1 VNGKGKDIKN
11 EIYNWLIIFVKCCAL
26 EDVAL
31 FYPSLFYVLWQTQG
45 NDKWEEHKD
54 NAFYLSFY
62 IIVRHWTSN
71 GSS

>member
-31 FYPSLFYVLWQTQG
+31 FYPSLFYVYGKL
-45 NDKWEEHKD
+45 K
-54 NAFYLSFY
+54 AM
-62 IIVRHWTSN
+62 IN
-71 GSS
+71 GRNIRTMPFI

>member
-31 FYPSLFYVLWQTQG
+31 FYPSLFYVYG
-45 NDKWEEHKD
+45 KFK
-54 NAFYLSFY
+54 AM
-62 IIVRHWTSN
+62 IN
-71 GSS
+71 GRNIRTMPFI